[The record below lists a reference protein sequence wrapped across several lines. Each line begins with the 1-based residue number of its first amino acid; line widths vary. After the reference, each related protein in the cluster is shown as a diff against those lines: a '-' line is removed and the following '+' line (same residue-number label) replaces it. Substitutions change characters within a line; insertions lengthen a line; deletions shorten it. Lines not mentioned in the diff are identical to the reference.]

1 MGENSKLVRQL
12 AEELRVL
19 ENNLY
24 NWRKQLREKADKAF
38 SSQFYY
44 SISPV
49 SRQHVSYADN
59 TPLFQLL
66 SLMELGLSFFFI
78 LLYRRGAIIF
88 FNVRSRYLEK
98 MRKVIYIINIRF
110 LGIHR
115 TGHARKIK
123 EI

>member
-1 MGENSKLVRQL
+1 MGENSKLDRQL

-38 SSQFYY
+38 SSQIYY

-59 TPLFQLL
+59 TPLFQLR

-78 LLYRRGAIIF
+78 LLYRKGGDH
-88 FNVRSRYLEK
+88 L
-98 MRKVIYIINIRF
+98 
-110 LGIHR
+110 LQC
-115 TGHARKIK
+115 
-123 EI
+123 